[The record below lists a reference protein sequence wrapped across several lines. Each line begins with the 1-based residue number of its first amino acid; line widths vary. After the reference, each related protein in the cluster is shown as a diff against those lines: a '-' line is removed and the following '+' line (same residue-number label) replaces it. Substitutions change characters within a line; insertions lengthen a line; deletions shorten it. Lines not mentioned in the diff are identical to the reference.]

1 MHTNGYDSQNGR
13 TYQVLNL
20 LRTTGRG
27 THQRPVQCVRRK
39 YSEIIELDYWGLQQT
54 AARHGNESHGYRQM
68 DQSQAEWEVQN
79 KPQALEKKKIQ
90 GTRWRSWGGQMSSKE
105 EMNHAHQR
113 L

>member
-1 MHTNGYDSQNGR
+1 MHTNSYDLQNGR
-13 TYQVLNL
+13 IYQVFNL
-20 LRTTGRG
+20 RCTTGRG
-27 THQRPVQCVRRK
+27 TNHQPVQGLSRT
-39 YSEIIELDYWGLQQT
+39 YSGIIELDYWGLQQT

-79 KPQALEKKKIQ
+79 KPQALEKKQIQ

-105 EMNHAHQR
+105 AMNHAHQR